1 MFNRTLSVLLIA
13 CIAEAASR
21 TVNDPFVGKWKVNPS
36 KSVPTDQMKID
47 VAGPNTYA
55 LNFIHGQTE
64 TIVADGT
71 DQPGMKGTTFAIIVE
86 GPNNWRVIRKK
97 EGHML
102 ISATWMLSADA
113 NTLTDAFT
121 GYRPDGSHETL
132 HYVYERTAGES
143 GIPGPWISVSEGMN
157 AVIELEI
164 LPYNGDGLSLHSA
177 AAQLT
182 KNIKFDGQDYPDVG
196 PNVAAGTTSS
206 GRRVNARTLEV
217 TDKFRGK
224 VTDIR
229 RIELS
234 RDLETLTITVRPVGQ
249 SKPKDI
255 LVFDRE

>member
-1 MFNRTLSVLLIA
+1 MFNRTLPVLLIA
-13 CIAEAASR
+13 CIAEGASR

-55 LNFIHGQTE
+55 LTFIPGQTE

-71 DQPGMKGTTFAIIVE
+71 DQPAMKGTTFAIIVE
-86 GPNNWRVIRKK
+86 GPNNWRAIRKK
-97 EGHML
+97 EGRML
-102 ISATWMLSADA
+102 ISATWTLSADG

-143 GIPGPWISVSEGMN
+143 GIPGTWISVSEGMN

-182 KNIKFDGQDYPDVG
+182 KNIMFDGQDYPDVG

-217 TDKFRGK
+217 TDKFQGK

-234 RDLETLTITVRPVGQ
+234 KDLETLTITVRPVGQ